1 MIELKL
7 KQISSIINQIIEN
20 SLYGTDILYKAAFH
34 LPSHGGK
41 RLRPFLVIKSCELV
55 GGNIEVALPA
65 ATAIE
70 LLHNFTLVHDDIM
83 DNDILRRGVPTV
95 HTLWGIPMG
104 ILAGDLLFAKAF
116 QLLLSSPHVNYER
129 LIKAAKIMA
138 DATITISEGQSL
150 DMIFEK
156 RMDVT
161 EEEYLT
167 MVYKKTGA
175 LFKASAEIGGLIGGG
190 DENAIKLL
198 GEYGSNIGIGF
209 QIFDD
214 YLGLFSKEEILG
226 KPIGNDIREGKKT
239 LIVIKALSS
248 PIRDYLLKILGKKDI
263 SNQEIYE
270 LIDEIKQQ
278 GIDEYVLNK
287 AKSYINIA
295 INSIIEFP
303 ESEAKKDLIE
313 LAKYAISRIK

>member
-1 MIELKL
+1 MIK
-7 KQISSIINQIIEN
+7 N
-20 SLYGTDILYKAAFH
+20 SLDRADVLYKAAFH

-55 GGNIEVALPA
+55 GGDVKLALPA

-83 DNDILRRGVPTV
+83 DNDVLRRGVPTV
-95 HTLWGIPMG
+95 HALWGTSMG

-116 QLLLSSPHVNYER
+116 QLLLSSNVDYER
-129 LIKAAKIMA
+129 LVKATKIMA

-150 DMIFEK
+150 DMAFER

-190 DENAIKLL
+190 DENSIRLL

-239 LIVIKALSS
+239 LIIIKALSS
-248 PIRDYLLKILGKKDI
+248 SIRDYLLKILGKKDI
-263 SNQEIYE
+263 SNQEIYA
-270 LIDEIKQQ
+270 LIDGIKQQ
-278 GIDEYVLNK
+278 GIDEYVLGK

-295 INSIIEFP
+295 IDSIAEFP
-303 ESEAKKDLIE
+303 ESEAKQDLIE